1 MGAWHGAC
9 ARRGQSPATP
19 RAREVSLRS
28 RPVSSAR
35 NTLPAQRAAE
45 MRADPSPPEALLW
58 AALVNRKLDGVAF
71 RRQVPLAGYI
81 CDFVAASQRLIVEVD
96 GRHHER
102 RATADAR
109 RDGKLQRLGYRVLRI
124 PAQVVLLDLR
134 MALELVKEA
143 LIAGR
148 G

>member
-1 MGAWHGAC
+1 M
-9 ARRGQSPATP
+9 
-19 RAREVSLRS
+19 RS

-35 NTLPAQRAAE
+35 NTLLAQRAAE

-58 AALVNRKLDGVAF
+58 AALVNRKLAGVAF

-81 CDFVAASQRLIVEVD
+81 CDFVAASHKLIVEVD

-102 RATADAR
+102 RAAADAR
-109 RDGKLQRLGYRVLRI
+109 RDGKLERVGYCVLRI
-124 PAQVVLLDLR
+124 PARVVLRDLPR
-134 MALELVKEA
+134 ALELVREA
-143 LIAGR
+143 LVAGR